1 MQALDADR
9 LLRAEERSA
18 ELIACACACACACI
32 QLNQLSEE
40 RTPTRYEVLPMS
52 GSWNDSR
59 VLFSIISREMPL
71 YLVAG

>member
-18 ELIACACACACACI
+18 ELIACACACI

>member
-18 ELIACACACACACI
+18 ELIACACV